1 MEEYKEF
8 GFFRGKVRFK
18 QPKKHRLSI
27 IELLFISN
35 IKGIKKKSKVI
46 DLGAGF
52 GALSILIAIKYGCP
66 VWAVEK
72 DPLMLELLEYN
83 VIKNGL
89 EEKIQII
96 NSDIKKLM
104 ELVKPHSFDCV
115 VANPP
120 FFRQA
125 GSNPYHHE
133 TETTLEDFIKTAS
146 KLLRDGGVLNLLITA
161 ERFFESLQLMDKHRI
176 GVASLRFFHP
186 KINKGAKVVSIYGRR
201 NFKPTPTVEKPLII
215 NEEKGGYTEEVKSM
229 LAHLL

>member
-1 MEEYKEF
+1 MEEHKEF

-89 EEKIQII
+89 E
-96 NSDIKKLM
+96 
-104 ELVKPHSFDCV
+104 
-115 VANPP
+115 
-120 FFRQA
+120 
-125 GSNPYHHE
+125 
-133 TETTLEDFIKTAS
+133 
-146 KLLRDGGVLNLLITA
+146 
-161 ERFFESLQLMDKHRI
+161 
-176 GVASLRFFHP
+176 
-186 KINKGAKVVSIYGRR
+186 
-201 NFKPTPTVEKPLII
+201 
-215 NEEKGGYTEEVKSM
+215 
-229 LAHLL
+229 